1 MITNDPE
8 LEVVRQQ
15 RNRVDAILASLRDEF
30 LPKSE
35 RMYNLF
41 AESWID
47 MRQELQ
53 TDLDAY
59 LRAKAVPANG
69 SAGAVEPAAP
79 KALTPTSDDRAGGNQ
94 IT

>member
-1 MITNDPE
+1 MITNDAE

-15 RNRVDAILASLRDEF
+15 LGRVEAILSSLREEV

-35 RMYNLF
+35 RMFNLF

-53 TDLDAY
+53 ADVAAY
-59 LRAKAVPANG
+59 LGTATVPAEA
-69 SAGAVEPAAP
+69 AGGKTAP
-79 KALTPTSDDRAGGNQ
+79 TETKTLRPVRDDRAGGNQ
-94 IT
+94 VT